1 MKLKNVVASFCLLA
15 GTIATT
21 TLIVSSPVSAAADD
35 PSVVWTTTNN
45 SNVSGVFTISASAAP
60 SPTGTARIKKW
71 CLTINGVA
79 ANETTRARSPSDLFY
94 ANYDSNEG
102 CWSATFNLTTATFS
116 YDSTAWADGNTT
128 YQITVTDTSN
138 RSATSTILKVNYAN
152 EGPTVHWRTTND
164 LNVVGWF
171 NISAMAEASSF
182 GTATIK
188 KWCLTENGAPTKG
201 STAKFGEP
209 ALEGQISGLTFFSE
223 TGCWESSFGTD
234 LDQASF
240 SYDSTAWADGNT
252 TYQITVT
259 DTSNR
264 SATSTILKVNYA
276 NEGPTVT
283 WVTSNNSVVSGP
295 YSISAIASP
304 SPTGTA
310 FIKRWCLTIDGVPA
324 TADTGRFGFSPF
336 WYMGYSTIN
345 PSTGCWDGIMD
356 GAFRF
361 SDTAWANG
369 SVNYQVTVTDTSN
382 RTATSS
388 VLTLNKLRGSTD
400 PAADENNAAVAWVT
414 NNNSIVSGMFVISAR
429 AAGSVSPQTTI
440 KKWCLTINGN
450 PATVNVAGYGS
461 SVYNTIFDST
471 TGCWSGTDLNSAIF
485 RFDSTAW
492 VNGSVTYQVTV
503 TDTSNRTATSSILT
517 INFSNAGPEVSWA
530 TTNNSNVSGMFYVAA
545 YAVTKAPTGTATI
558 KKWCLTINGVPATTR
573 SSVYDST
580 FLHSS
585 SVSFNPDTGCWSGS
599 NLSGFG
605 FSDDSTAWANGSVT
619 YQVTATD
626 TSNRTATSSI
636 LTINFSNAGPEV
648 SWATTNNSNVSG
660 VFTITAAAAPAPT
673 GTATIKK
680 WCLTINGVPATT
692 DNTFSSSSISHS
704 SDASFNPDIGC
715 WTRTSNNT
723 SNLTTAKFD
732 YDSTAWVNG
741 SVTYQVTVTDT
752 SNRTATST
760 GLVVTTTNPQP
771 TASLSGVGGGVSI
784 QSSAGITASIYHP
797 GADSIRTWCFR
808 VSNGPCNS
816 GTSQSNGTSRT
827 NGLLSL
833 DVSTWVNGT
842 YTLSASAVDSVGRTI
857 AASPQTFVVNN
868 PPASGTAPR
877 ISHKSPAWNSKT
889 TTAYVRSTLNY
900 ANSATIYWGT
910 STRKMKSTRT
920 SVSNGDKTFTVSGL
934 KPNTM
939 YFFKITTFGANGS
952 STTKTVKS
960 KTLKIPPKPKRST

>member
-1 MKLKNVVASFCLLA
+1 VKLKNVVASFCLLA

-102 CWSATFNLTTATFS
+102 CWSATFNLTTAT
-116 YDSTAWADGNTT
+116 
-128 YQITVTDTSN
+128 
-138 RSATSTILKVNYAN
+138 
-152 EGPTVHWRTTND
+152 
-164 LNVVGWF
+164 
-171 NISAMAEASSF
+171 
-182 GTATIK
+182 
-188 KWCLTENGAPTKG
+188 
-201 STAKFGEP
+201 
-209 ALEGQISGLTFFSE
+209 
-223 TGCWESSFGTD
+223 
-234 LDQASF
+234 F

-503 TDTSNRTATSSILT
+503 
-517 INFSNAGPEVSWA
+517 
-530 TTNNSNVSGMFYVAA
+530 
-545 YAVTKAPTGTATI
+545 
-558 KKWCLTINGVPATTR
+558 
-573 SSVYDST
+573 
-580 FLHSS
+580 
-585 SVSFNPDTGCWSGS
+585 
-599 NLSGFG
+599 
-605 FSDDSTAWANGSVT
+605 
-619 YQVTATD
+619 TD